1 MGIANS
7 TGAIKSS
14 SGETQ
19 TIWGGFNMKIFIY
32 VIVALVIEFIVIMY
46 AVKAKQY
53 IIIAIFAPLSLYIFI
68 TYGILWFG
76 PNGPYSKT
84 TVQWPP
90 SINTCPDF
98 LTAYTASPKVK
109 GCVDT
114 IGVSRDP
121 SAFPKLSSSGIPNWG
136 TKGAPTA
143 VIGDTTVAKDLNSTG
158 FFPIILNE
166 TASDL
171 CARLQSAQL
180 TWEGIWDGENCYGG
194 DGSVTSGG
202 GKSGGSCGT

>member
-14 SGETQ
+14 SGETL
-19 TIWGGFNMKIFIY
+19 TVWGGFNMKIFMY
-32 VIVALVIEFIVIMY
+32 VIVAIVIEFIVAMY
-46 AVKAKQY
+46 AMRAKQY
-53 IIIAIFAPLSLYIFI
+53 IILAIFVPLSLYIFI
-68 TYGILWFG
+68 TYGLQWFG

-98 LTAYTASPKVK
+98 LTAYTVSTKPSIK

-114 IGVSRDP
+114 IGVSRNQ
-121 SAFPKLSSSGIPNWG
+121 AFIKLPSSGQPSWANG
-136 TKGAPTA
+136 PPTS
-143 VIGDTTVAKDLNSTG
+143 VIGDTATATNYNSTG
-158 FFPIILNE
+158 FFPIVPNE
-166 TASDL
+166 KASDL
-171 CARLQSAQL
+171 CTRLQTAGL
-180 TWEGIWDGENCYGG
+180 TWEGIWDGENCYGK

-202 GKSGGSCGT
+202 GKSGGSC